1 MAVSSKNAVIAV
13 IIVTDGE
20 YTSLIGGSPPPRC
33 FPPGARNTA
42 EIIMRS
48 VFAVLAGYAIFALST
63 FALFRISG
71 QEAHA
76 AASVRLIAVSVVY
89 AGFFAF
95 CAGYTA
101 ARLAP
106 SRPLIHGGVIAAFI
120 AIAALASLFARPEQ
134 GAIWSQLIALLV
146 VAPAVLAGAYVST

>member
-1 MAVSSKNAVIAV
+1 VAA
-13 IIVTDGE
+13 
-20 YTSLIGGSPPPRC
+20 PRHRDAIRR
-33 FPPGARNTA
+33 ARDEA

-48 VFAVLAGYAIFALST
+48 VFAVLAGYAIFAIST
-63 FALFRISG
+63 FALFKVSG

-76 AASVRLIAVSVVY
+76 GASGRFIVLSVLY

-101 ARLAP
+101 ARLSP
-106 SRPLIHGGVIAAFI
+106 SKPLIHGGVIAAFI
-120 AIAALASLFARPEQ
+120 AIAAFTSLLARPDQ

-146 VAPAVLAGAYVST
+146 VAPAVLAGAWFST